1 MNRFLALLLTALL
14 ITGCADSYDDSALK
28 NDLRALQERIAA
40 VEQAVQGINSDL
52 RSYASLVAAMQG
64 ARYITAVSELD
75 GAIRITYNDGTSY
88 TLSSGAKGATG
99 DTGTTGTAGEAGK
112 IEMPLLKIDPTD
124 GYWYISYDAG
134 KSWTLLLD
142 PTGKPVQGLGTK
154 GETGDAGSDGAAGK
168 APTLGVDA
176 QGFWTID
183 LGDGNG
189 PQRILSENGRPIVA
203 DPSKMPVGYFSKAEV
218 SADGQVLQ
226 IELITGESLS
236 LPIVGGILFELTAEQ
251 VEQFKPSE
259 TRSFALKQQ
268 GITEIAIERPAGW
281 AVQVSDTAVT
291 ITAPSYSSEGEI
303 TLYASTSTALLKL
316 ATLTVRCAIATGEV
330 DATQCYGYG
339 AQTTGGAGATAA
351 NTHHFNSG
359 TAFRDWL
366 KLREKN
372 KSTTPAIVWL
382 SGTFTAS
389 DGRDSGSPWFDIKR
403 TSNIT
408 IYGTDSFKMQNVGFF
423 LNEAENIIL
432 RNIYIVM
439 PKADNGADGISMQ
452 ESKNVWVDHCT
463 FESVNQEKDYE
474 DGSCDITHATSGV
487 TVSWCHYIK
496 TQKSSLVG
504 HSNSA
509 TEDAAIT
516 ATFHHNFFD
525 GSSSRHPRVRFGKV
539 HVYNNFYNGCTTYGV
554 GSAYG
559 AMVLVEHN
567 AFDNVH
573 LPTDICTFPAK
584 KSGSSWV
591 SNLTGSVAG
600 YLYAA
605 DNAYTNIPSN
615 ASDPYPFTNV
625 EWKAYNKEKLST
637 PLVYADFAPTY
648 TYPHNPASEVA
659 AIVRAGAGVG
669 KMEGYASAPFA
680 ADNGAGQK

>member
-1 MNRFLALLLTALL
+1 M
-14 ITGCADSYDDSALK
+14 
-28 NDLRALQERIAA
+28 
-40 VEQAVQGINSDL
+40 
-52 RSYASLVAAMQG
+52 
-64 ARYITAVSELD
+64 
-75 GAIRITYNDGTSY
+75 
-88 TLSSGAKGATG
+88 SSPA
-99 DTGTTGTAGEAGK
+99 
-112 IEMPLLKIDPTD
+112 PTD
-124 GYWYISYDAG
+124 AWR
-134 KSWTLLLD
+134 
-142 PTGKPVQGLGTK
+142 
-154 GETGDAGSDGAAGK
+154 
-168 APTLGVDA
+168 
-176 QGFWTID
+176 FWTIW
-183 LGDGNG
+183 N
-189 PQRILSENGRPIVA
+189 
-203 DPSKMPVGYFSKAEV
+203 PS
-218 SADGQVLQ
+218 
-226 IELITGESLS
+226 
-236 LPIVGGILFELTAEQ
+236 
-251 VEQFKPSE
+251 
-259 TRSFALKQQ
+259 
-268 GITEIAIERPAGW
+268 W
-281 AVQVSDTAVT
+281 
-291 ITAPSYSSEGEI
+291 
-303 TLYASTSTALLKL
+303 
-316 ATLTVRCAIATGEV
+316 
-330 DATQCYGYG
+330 
-339 AQTTGGAGATAA
+339 
-351 NTHHFNSG
+351 
-359 TAFRDWL
+359 
-366 KLREKN
+366 LREKN

-389 DGRDSGSPWFDIKR
+389 DGRDSDSPWFDIKR

-423 LNEAENIIL
+423 LNEAQNIII

-509 TEDAAIT
+509 TEDVAIT

-525 GSSSRHPRVRFGKV
+525 ESSSRHPRVRFGKV

-584 KSGSSWV
+584 QSGSSWV

-600 YLYAA
+600 YLYA
-605 DNAYTNIPSN
+605 DNNEFTNKPSN
-615 ASDPYPFTNV
+615 ASDPYPFTNL
-625 EWKAYNKEKLST
+625 EWKAYNGEKLAT
-637 PLVYADFAPTY
+637 PLVYSDFKPAY
-648 TYPHNPASEVA
+648 TYVYDSASEVA

-680 ADNGAGQK
+680 ADNGTGQQ

>member
-1 MNRFLALLLTALL
+1 MRKLLYLLLAVLL
-14 ITGCADSYDDSALK
+14 TTGCSDEYDDSTLR
-28 NDLRALQERIAA
+28 NDLEELRRRIEAA
-40 VEQAVQGINSDL
+40 QASLTAINNDL
-52 RSYASLVAAMQG
+52 RSYQTLLETLHSV
-64 ARYITAVSELD
+64 RYITSVGESGGVLT
-75 GAIRITYNDGTSY
+75 ITYNDGSTT
-88 TLSSGAKGATG
+88 TLTPGTKGETG
-99 DTGTTGTAGEAGK
+99 DAGAIGPEGEMGK
-112 IEMPLLKIDPTD
+112 IVMPLLKIDPTD
-124 GYWYISYDAG
+124 GYWYVSQDG
-134 KSWTLLLD
+134 VTWQLLLD
-142 PTGKPVQGLGTK
+142 TAGNPVQGLGNQGT
-154 GETGDAGSDGAAGK
+154 TGSTGQTGSVGI
-168 APTLGVDA
+168 APTLGINEY
-176 QGFWTID
+176 GFWTID
-183 LGDGNG
+183 LHDGNG
-189 PQRILSENGRPIVA
+189 PQLLTDTKGQAVVA
-203 DPSKMPVGYFSKAEV
+203 DPTKVPTGFFSKAELSEEGTMLTV
-218 SADGQVLQ
+218 V
-226 IELITGESLS
+226 LITGEELT
-236 LPIVGGILFELTAEQ
+236 LPIVGGIRFTLTAEAT
-251 VEQFKPSE
+251 ESFKPNE
-259 TRSFALKQQ
+259 TRAFALEQQ
-268 GITEIAIERPAGW
+268 GIAEIAIERPTGW
-281 AVQVSDTAVT
+281 RVQVGDNTVT
-291 ITAPSYSSEGEI
+291 ITAPATTSKGTI
-303 TLYASTSTALLKL
+303 TLYASTPSALLKL
-316 ATLTVRCAIATGEV
+316 ASIEVSCKASTGDV
-330 DATQCYGYG
+330 DATICYGYG
-339 AQTTGGAGATAA
+339 ELTTGGAGATAA
-351 NTHHFNSG
+351 NTHHFDTG

-504 HSNSA
+504 HSNSNS
-509 TEDAAIT
+509 EDKAIT

-554 GSAYG
+554 GSAYE

-584 KSGSSWV
+584 QSGSSWV
-591 SNLTGSVAG
+591 SNLQGSVAG

-605 DNAYTNIPSN
+605 NNEFTNIPSN

-625 EWKAYNKEKLST
+625 EWIKYGGEKLSVAF
-637 PLVYADFAPTY
+637 VYADFAPTY
-648 TYPHNPASEVA
+648 TYVYNPASEVA
-659 AIVRAGAGVG
+659 EIVRAGAGVG
-669 KMEGYASAPFA
+669 KMEGYATAPFA
-680 ADNGAGQK
+680 ADNGTK

>member
-1 MNRFLALLLTALL
+1 MRKLFYLLLATLL
-14 ITGCADSYDDSALK
+14 MTGCGDEYDDSALRDDLK
-28 NDLRALQERIAA
+28 DLSQRIEAAQASLSAINNDLK
-40 VEQAVQGINSDL
+40 
-52 RSYASLVAAMQG
+52 SYQTLIGSLHG
-64 ARYITAVSELD
+64 ARYITSVGETEGSVT
-75 GAIRITYNDGTSY
+75 ITYNDGTTI
-88 TLSSGAKGATG
+88 TLTPGTKGETG
-99 DTGTTGTAGEAGK
+99 DIGPEGAVGEMGK
-112 IEMPLLKIDPTD
+112 ITRPLLKIDPTD
-124 GYWYISYDAG
+124 GYWYISYDG
-134 KSWTLLLD
+134 STWQLLLD
-142 PTGKPVQGLGTK
+142 TEGNPVQGLGDK
-154 GETGDAGSDGAAGK
+154 GQTGSTGADGAQGS
-168 APTLGVDA
+168 APTLGIDE

-183 LGDGNG
+183 LHDGRG
-189 PQRILSENGRPIVA
+189 PQRMTDVNGDPVVA
-203 DPSKMPVGYFSKAEV
+203 DPSKVPTGFFLGAKV
-218 SADGQVLQ
+218 SDDGTTLLLTLLSGE
-226 IELITGESLS
+226 ELSIPITGSVRFS
-236 LPIVGGILFELTAEQ
+236 LTAEPQ
-251 VEQFKPSE
+251 EKFEAGE
-259 TRSFALKQQ
+259 TRTFALTQQ
-268 GITEIAIERPAGW
+268 GVKEIAIERPEGW
-281 AVQVSDTAVT
+281 RVKVEEASVT
-291 ITAPSYSSEGEI
+291 ITAPKQTSSGEI
-303 TLYASTSTALLKL
+303 TLYASTEGALLKL
-316 ATLTVRCAIATGEV
+316 VSIRVSCTANAGAVDPTVI
-330 DATQCYGYG
+330 YGYG
-339 AQTTGGAGATAA
+339 QETTGGAGATAA

-408 IYGTDSFKMQNVGFF
+408 IYGTDSFKMKNVGFF
-423 LNEAENIIL
+423 LNEAQNIII

-509 TEDAAIT
+509 TEDVAIT

-525 GSSSRHPRVRFGKV
+525 ESSSRHPRVRFGKV

-600 YLYAA
+600 YLYA
-605 DNAYTNIPSN
+605 DNNEFTNKPSN
-615 ASDPYPFTNV
+615 ASDPYPFTNL
-625 EWKAYNKEKLST
+625 EWKAYNGEKLAT
-637 PLVYADFAPTY
+637 PLVYADFKPAY
-648 TYPHNPASEVA
+648 TYVYDSASEVA

-680 ADNGAGQK
+680 ADNGTGQQ